1 MITVPAN
8 PTLEPPDACSN
19 PATCRM
25 ASAADKAIAC
35 RMAALGHPARLAILR
50 HLAER
55 DACCCKDV
63 VSRMD
68 LAQSTVSQ
76 HLKVLVGAG
85 LVRYTPHRQSSVYA
99 LDRQAMAELSA
110 AFGGLVATCCGAT
123 ATARD

>member
-1 MITVPAN
+1 MKYVSDRPK
-8 PTLEPPDACSN
+8 LEASGACSE
-19 PATCRM
+19 PVTCGM
-25 ASAADKAIAC
+25 ASAADKAVAC
-35 RMAALGHPARLAILR
+35 RLAALGHPARLAILR
-50 HLAER
+50 QLAER

-85 LVRYTPHRQSSVYA
+85 LVRYSPHRQSSVYT

-110 AFGGLVATCCGAT
+110 AFDRIVETCCVGA
-123 ATARD
+123 ASNCD